1 MILLLQRWRHL
12 FPARRVCSLV
22 DQAAHRCCSQMLFF
36 TLSKRYFR
44 IHINQCESSSAA
56 LLCGV
61 PQGSILGPVNG
72 IGEFSVAMQTTPS
85 YTFLSASTPTA
96 SPASVNPYLTLP
108 QMSKLIQSYFLHL
121 RNVDQSAAFIKFKCK
136 EPSSLSVMW
145 TCAALWGF
153 PGLTVWKRV
162 DFLCRWS
169 RQRLFTACFYSVMPL
184 LCSSLNG
191 HVSFSASCFSSQCPL
206 LWQTSHFP
214 AVSSVFP
221 PQSSSCCSF
230 SKGLHISTFLSFASQ
245 QHLCTRAWH
254 QPTAEFT
261 SLLILSNQ
269 TEELRLCLDL

>member
-1 MILLLQRWRHL
+1 
-12 FPARRVCSLV
+12 
-22 DQAAHRCCSQMLFF
+22 MLFF

-44 IHINQCESSSAA
+44 IHINQCESSSAP

-72 IGEFSVAMQTTPS
+72 ISEFSVAMQMTPS
-85 YTFLSASTPTA
+85 YTFLSASTLTA

-108 QMSKLIQSYFLHL
+108 QMSKLLQSYFLHL
-121 RNVDQSAAFIKFKCK
+121 RNVDQSAAFIKFECK

-145 TCAALWGF
+145 TYAALWGF
-153 PGLTVWKRV
+153 PGLSGNVLTSFV
-162 DFLCRWS
+162 DDHVFTLW
-169 RQRLFTACFYSVMPL
+169 QRLFTACFYSV
-184 LCSSLNG
+184 LCSSLNC

-230 SKGLHISTFLSFASQ
+230 SKGLNISTFLSFASQ
-245 QHLCTRAWH
+245 QHLCTRAWP

-269 TEELRLCLDL
+269 TEELRLFCVWVCKT